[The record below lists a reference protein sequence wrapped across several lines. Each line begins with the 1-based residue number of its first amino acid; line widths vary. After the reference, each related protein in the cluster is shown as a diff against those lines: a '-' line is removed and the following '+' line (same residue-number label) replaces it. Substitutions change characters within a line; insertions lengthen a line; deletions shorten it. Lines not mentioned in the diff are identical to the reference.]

1 MKSPDSGQ
9 TVCCL
14 QEEETRNDET
24 SSKSNQHEAE
34 LCVRL
39 CRYLLQQGY
48 PPDTVT
54 ILTAYSGQ
62 VFALKNIMQKEQTFY
77 QGERSVEMSVRASH
91 VVCSAGNY
99 HGECYV
105 EISV

>member
-1 MKSPDSGQ
+1 MVTLITEHTHAHQASLYRYSSLELIPIQ
-9 TVCCL
+9 CCL
-14 QEEETRNDET
+14 LQMRETRNDET
-24 SSKSNQHEAE
+24 SSKSNQQEAE

-77 QGERSVEMSVRASH
+77 QGEF
-91 VVCSAGNY
+91 
-99 HGECYV
+99 
-105 EISV
+105 